1 MKRAWP
7 YAVAL
12 AIVVTGCY
20 LALTPLLRS
29 LSPGATPSSSS
40 LTQIATTA
48 TVGQAKG
55 ITNFVSS
62 KSGQA
67 PSRFANDLPATVKKA
82 KKKAATTAPTGSTTP
97 SQTDTTTTGS
107 AKRLVEH
114 ADAAEDGRQ
123 GQGQASQEGQRLGQ
137 RNRRSRERR
146 RPRRQAAATAPR
158 PAARTATRPAT
169 EHDAVERRRIAL

>member
-40 LTQIATTA
+40 LHASPTSA
-48 TVGQAKG
+48 TVSQAKV
-55 ITNFVSS
+55 INFAVEAAG
-62 KSGQA
+62 KA
-67 PSRFANDLPATVKKA
+67 PSQFASDLPATVKKA
-82 KKKAATTAPTGSTTP
+82 KKKAATPPTGNTTP
-97 SQTDTTTTGS
+97 SQTDTTTTGFACGS
-107 AKRLVEH
+107 SSTQTPPKTAVKAKAKPVKRGSGSVNGTVDPGNGGGL
-114 ADAAEDGRQ
+114 AGSGR
-123 GQGQASQEGQRLGQ
+123 
-137 RNRRSRERR
+137 
-146 RPRRQAAATAPR
+146 ATAPR